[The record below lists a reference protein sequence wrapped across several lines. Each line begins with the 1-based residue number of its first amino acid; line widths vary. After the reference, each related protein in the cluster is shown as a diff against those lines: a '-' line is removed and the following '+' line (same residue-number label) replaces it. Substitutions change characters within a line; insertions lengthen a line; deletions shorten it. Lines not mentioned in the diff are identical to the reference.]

1 MSLSDAEKRDFVTQ
15 MIDLLQQSNEV
26 LTEKGFDPSSRIETL
41 TSLSRQAE
49 TAEASQ
55 QQAMADAKKAT
66 MVAQENLNAAYKE
79 ASASV
84 ELVTGLLGK
93 EHELVSQLRKIRN

>member
-1 MSLSDAEKRDFVTQ
+1 MSLTDAEKRDFVAQ
-15 MIDLLQQSNEV
+15 MIDLLQQSNET
-26 LTEKGFDPSSRIETL
+26 LAGKGFDPSAKIETL
-41 TSLSRQAE
+41 TNLSRQAE

-66 MVAQENLNAAYKE
+66 VEAQKNLEAAYKE

-93 EHELVSQLRKIRN
+93 DNELVSQLRKIRN